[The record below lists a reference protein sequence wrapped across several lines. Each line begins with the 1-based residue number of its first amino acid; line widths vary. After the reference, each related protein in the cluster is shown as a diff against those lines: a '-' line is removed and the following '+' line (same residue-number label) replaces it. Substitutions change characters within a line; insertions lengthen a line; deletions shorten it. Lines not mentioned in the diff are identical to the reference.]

1 MGNSSSKGAAKK
13 TKTGEVERDGFLETF
28 ESFVVAFILAF
39 VFRAYV
45 VEAFIIPTGSMAPRL
60 NGEHFE
66 FVCANCGYAY
76 NIGLGRNQNSQP
88 FTDVVAGPIC
98 PLCFTGGPGGVVEP
112 TVEKCSGDRILVL
125 KYMYDFFQPQRW
137 DVIVFKYPTDPQENY
152 IKRLVGLPGD
162 TMEIKHGDVCISNGE
177 ATDRI
182 ARKPDR
188 AQNALWMPVYDTDYW
203 EGRPNRCR
211 WKTASNGVPLTGMP
225 VTIAPKGIETALLE
239 YHHVGPNGRPSPVRD
254 FYGYDAL
261 TYERGATPRES
272 RQDGR
277 NVVTDLQLLVDLE
290 IESGGTVELV
300 LKAYKDTFRFLVP
313 AEGSGR
319 NVRILHNGVSI
330 AEGPAD
336 MVPVGE
342 KVCLEAAN
350 VDHKLILKLDGRRV
364 IDLNEDGRF
373 DEADDPTYE
382 PLEPPGNWTEPEERI
397 TAVRMGVQGAA
408 ATVHRLRLSRDVYYT
423 KPPNPNSVGL
433 KRPRHGWASKNNP
446 YTLRE
451 DEFFVLGDNSPKS
464 ADSRLWDGSPVVLR
478 KNLIGKAFFV
488 YWPAAGERYWVPVR
502 VVPDAT
508 KFRFIR

>member
-1 MGNSSSKGAAKK
+1 MLTQILSGFSQLGPVVLSGLPPVLTFAGGFARKLTAFRAVGGTLSFAGGIAKK
-13 TKTGEVERDGFLETF
+13 ISKAFAGVLSFIGSVANVFQPGGAPLTFDNGPWLMYTRDTTANIWFQLSGVGTLTVRINGTTF
-28 ESFVVAFILAF
+28 NKAVTV
-39 VFRAYV
+39 
-45 VEAFIIPTGSMAPRL
+45 T
-60 NGEHFE
+60 
-66 FVCANCGYAY
+66 
-76 NIGLGRNQNSQP
+76 P
-88 FTDVVAGPIC
+88 FTGFIAVTGLTANTEYTYTLDIAGVA
-98 PLCFTGGPGGVVEP
+98 V
-112 TVEKCSGDRILVL
+112 
-125 KYMYDFFQPQRW
+125 
-137 DVIVFKYPTDPQENY
+137 
-152 IKRLVGLPGD
+152 
-162 TMEIKHGDVCISNGE
+162 
-177 ATDRI
+177 A
-182 ARKPDR
+182 
-188 AQNALWMPVYDTDYW
+188 
-203 EGRPNRCR
+203 
-211 WKTASNGVPLTGMP
+211 GMP
-225 VTIAPKGIETALLE
+225 VAIAPKGIETALLE

-336 MVPVGE
+336 MVPAGE
-342 KVCLEAAN
+342 KVCLEVAN
-350 VDHKLILKLDGRRV
+350 VDHKLILKVDGRRV
-364 IDLNEDGRF
+364 IDLNRDGKF